1 MVSSSEL
8 MSLHSF
14 MVSVL
19 CWQPF
24 LATWVGF
31 FALYLCLA
39 MLFLHRNLV
48 GIGKAS
54 PFHQINFER
63 PFIKLLQI
71 KTK

>member
-1 MVSSSEL
+1 MDSSEL
-8 MSLHSF
+8 MSLHNF

-24 LATWVGF
+24 LAVCLGCF
-31 FALYLCLA
+31 GVYLCLA
-39 MLFLHRNLV
+39 MLFLYRNLA

-54 PFHQINFER
+54 PFHQTNFER
-63 PFIKLLQI
+63 HFIQLLQI